1 MSTGSDS
8 SESGGFQIYHY
19 TPTVAGAVL
28 FGVLFGVASIR
39 HAQLLIR
46 TRTWFFI
53 PFLVGCLFEA
63 AGYAARAYSAG
74 QSPEWTLMPYI
85 IQSILILLGPA
96 FFAASIYMLLGRLI
110 RYLEAQDYSP
120 IRTQWLTKLFLLGD
134 VLSIF
139 GQGGGG
145 GILASADSPSTQDLG
160 NTVILLGLGVQVAF
174 FSGFMIVAGLFH
186 LRITRRPTVKSRSTT
201 SPWKKLIMVLY
212 IVSVLIMVRSVF
224 RMIEYAQGHNGALVR
239 REIYVYVLDALL
251 MLIVTVLFSVW
262 HPSTL
267 FAGDNKVLV
276 VSPSDGTSDTIPMFG
291 RYASIA

>member
-8 SESGGFQIYHY
+8 AESGGFQMYHF
-19 TPTVAGAVL
+19 TPTVAGAVI
-28 FGVLFGVASIR
+28 FAVLFGVASIR

-46 TRTWFFI
+46 TRTWFLI

-63 AGYAARAYSAG
+63 VGYAARAYSAS
-74 QSPEWTLMPYI
+74 QSPDWTLMPYI
-85 IQSILILLGPA
+85 IQSMLILLGPA

-110 RYLEAQDYSP
+110 CYLEAQDYSL
-120 IRTQWLTKLFLLGD
+120 IRTRWLTKLFLLGD
-134 VLSIF
+134 ILSIF

-145 GILASADSPSTQDLG
+145 GLLAASDSQSTQDLG

-174 FSGFMIVAGLFH
+174 FSGFMIVTGLFH
-186 LRITRRPTVKSRSTT
+186 LRIAKNPTVKARSTT
-201 SPWKKLIMVLY
+201 SPWNTLILVLY
-212 IVSVLIMVRSVF
+212 LVSVLIMVRSVF
-224 RMIEYAQGHNGALVR
+224 RMIEYAQGNNGALMR
-239 REIYVYVLDALL
+239 REVYVYVLDALL

-267 FAGDNKVLV
+267 FAGDNKVMA
-276 VSPSDGTSDTIPMFG
+276 PSDGVSDTIPMFG

>member
-1 MSTGSDS
+1 MSTDSGSA
-8 SESGGFQIYHY
+8 ESGGFQIYHY
-19 TPTVAGAVL
+19 TPTLAGAVL
-28 FGVLFGVASIR
+28 CAIAFGAASIR

-46 TRTWFFI
+46 KRTWFFI

-63 AGYAARAYSAG
+63 IGYAARAYSSS
-74 QSPEWTLMPYI
+74 QSPDWTLMPYI

-110 RYLEAQDYSP
+110 CHLEAQDHSL
-120 IRTQWLTKLFLLGD
+120 IQTQWLTKLFLLGD
-134 VLSIF
+134 ILSIF

-145 GILASADSPSTQDLG
+145 GLLAASDSPSTQDLG
-160 NTVILLGLGVQVAF
+160 NTVILLGLGIQVAF

-186 LRITRRPTVKSRSTT
+186 LQITKRPTAKSRSTP

-212 IVSVLIMVRSVF
+212 LVSILIMVRSVF
-224 RMIEYAQGHNGALVR
+224 RMIEYAQGHNGALIR
-239 REIYVYVLDALL
+239 REIYVYILDALL
-251 MLIVTVLFSVW
+251 MLIVTILFSVW

-267 FAGDNKVLV
+267 IAGENKVKV
-276 VSPSDGTSDTIPMFG
+276 PSDESSDTIPMFG